1 MAKTTIDI
9 DAAKAAKAQAIL
21 GTDSLRSTVDAALQH
36 IIAERAREQFVEFA
50 AAGAFADLLDP
61 ATEEAVWK

>member
-9 DAAKAAKAQAIL
+9 DATKAAKAQAIL

-36 IIAERAREQFVEFA
+36 VIAERARERFIELA
-50 AAGAFADLLDP
+50 ASGAFADLLDP
-61 ATEEAVWK
+61 ATEEAMWK